1 VILTPRLR
9 LRALAAR
16 DLALFRALY
25 GDAKTMRHIGKPL
38 SRTLAAASL
47 HATLAA
53 TRKPGGL
60 RFYTIVERQ
69 SRRGIGMCSARSAT
83 WDERGAELGIML
95 LPAACGRGYAREA
108 LRALIDDAFSR
119 LPIEAV
125 WVQYRRANTDA
136 AQLCDSLDFDRVLLP
151 GAGTSVRRC
160 VTIPRRPERRDHPYQ
175 PARGA
180 TMSNIIG
187 FLEQTGAN
195 AAMRHASREVLLQ
208 AMRDEEV
215 APEQRNALMQARRS
229 VLDDLT
235 GARDTMYLK
244 NTAIAPPKKKAPAKK
259 KPAKKAPAKKPAKK
273 APAKRKK

>member
-1 VILTPRLR
+1 MT
-9 LRALAAR
+9 AR

-25 GDAKTMRHIGKPL
+25 GDAKTMRHIGKPM

-47 HATLAA
+47 QATLAT

-60 RFYTIVERQ
+60 RFYTIIERQ
-69 SRRGIGMCSARSAT
+69 SRRGLGMCSVRPAA
-83 WDERGAELGIML
+83 WDERGVEAGLML
-95 LPAACGRGYAREA
+95 LPAARGRGYAREA
-108 LRALIDDAFSR
+108 LRALIGDAFFR

-125 WVQYRRANTDA
+125 WVQYRRANVA
-136 AQLCDSLDFDRVLLP
+136 MVRLCDSLVFGKAIELP
-151 GAGTSVRRC
+151 TGTDVHRC
-160 VTIPRRPERRDHPYQ
+160 VRIPRRPERRDHPYQ